1 MPEIASPNS
10 NTTRDGTFVLASRH
24 KKCDADHTGRG
35 ELAVPSC
42 LESGTRR
49 GKMTMRFTSVLA
61 VLLAVATLVA
71 FLTALAA
78 PPTISEAAMTG
89 PIFQPDLW
97 KVY

>member
-1 MPEIASPNS
+1 
-10 NTTRDGTFVLASRH
+10 
-24 KKCDADHTGRG
+24 
-35 ELAVPSC
+35 
-42 LESGTRR
+42 
-49 GKMTMRFTSVLA
+49 MRFTSVLA